1 MNLRERGLSGNWFVW
16 GAIPFIVIVSWVFH
30 TMQRIGTV
38 GENPFEGSANDVPI
52 SSIAR
57 KIEIDLREMFDGEA
71 ENIPDP
77 FPTIYNVEM

>member
-1 MNLRERGLSGNWFVW
+1 
-16 GAIPFIVIVSWVFH
+16 
-30 TMQRIGTV
+30 MQRIGTV

>member
-1 MNLRERGLSGNWFVW
+1 
-16 GAIPFIVIVSWVFH
+16 
-30 TMQRIGTV
+30 MQCIGTV